1 MGFMGL
7 GKWTYEVDK
16 AADATESR
24 RKLDVEIEETE
35 EMRQK
40 KLVRIARTPRTGPG
54 ASRGWK
60 HNIMAVHRSKCS
72 VRRRSRRS

>member
-24 RKLDVEIEETE
+24 RKLDVEIEETD

-40 KLVRIARTPRTGPG
+40 KLVCRELAPGHCIAWVGT
-54 ASRGWK
+54 
-60 HNIMAVHRSKCS
+60 
-72 VRRRSRRS
+72 